1 MSEIIRPWRMDDADA
16 LAAVIGNPKVQEMLR
31 DGLPYPYTAG
41 DAREFISAMLGAGE
55 GSVYPFAIAL
65 GGECVGSI
73 SVTRGGNV
81 HRLTGEL
88 GYYVAEERWGRGLCT
103 AAVREICAYVF
114 ENTDILRIYATPYAH
129 NAASCRVLEKAGFTC
144 EGTLRAAA
152 IKQGVVRDMRMYALL
167 RGE

>member
-65 GGECVGSI
+65 DGECVGSI

-88 GYYVAEERWGRGLCT
+88 GYYVAEEHWGARTLHRGR
-103 AAVREICAYVF
+103 ARA
-114 ENTDILRIYATPYAH
+114 LR
-129 NAASCRVLEKAGFTC
+129 
-144 EGTLRAAA
+144 LR
-152 IKQGVVRDMRMYALL
+152 L
-167 RGE
+167 